1 MDNEIFNKQGLFYH
15 DDNEFTGIIKKN
27 ENGSIEFNTLN
38 PIVISNDDFVLIRGH
53 VNGKKVSFVMYN
65 HFIYKHST
73 EHTREVTYLIHSLF
87 IGENYTRFDQ
97 LKFKNISLKINNISS
112 TMRLLSSFNH
122 NYTSETEKKYSPLII
137 NPQKD
142 MVVNFEN
149 FILKIRLNHFYERRG
164 YFGNGQYANFKE
176 EIIIILEYSEK
187 ENLNKI
193 TEDIRII
200 QNLFTFLTG
209 RSRIIE
215 LNGFD
220 KEYEDVNLIIPI
232 VSNEVI
238 NRSEYPSAIQ
248 LTNSNIENIFKKWF
262 ENYKRF
268 NSVYDLYFSLEDS
281 HLSSITLFLTYAQI
295 LESYHRQRYE
305 GEYSEKQNF
314 KRISKKVRKCL
325 KETDEI
331 KSIEDDNERIELTN
345 KIVSS
350 IKFSYEF
357 TLHDRLLE
365 LFNELSVYDFFQEIL
380 YKFVKDSDDPIED
393 FTKLIKNNRN
403 YYTHYGNKNENVLE
417 DVSLIELNEALDMVI
432 KLIFLKE
439 LDFKV
444 DEVNEITAKDK
455 TFRLN
460 SYVDWM

>member
-1 MDNEIFNKQGLFYH
+1 M
-15 DDNEFTGIIKKN
+15 
-27 ENGSIEFNTLN
+27 
-38 PIVISNDDFVLIRGH
+38 
-53 VNGKKVSFVMYN
+53 
-65 HFIYKHST
+65 
-73 EHTREVTYLIHSLF
+73 
-87 IGENYTRFDQ
+87 
-97 LKFKNISLKINNISS
+97 
-112 TMRLLSSFNH
+112 
-122 NYTSETEKKYSPLII
+122 
-137 NPQKD
+137 
-142 MVVNFEN
+142 
-149 FILKIRLNHFYERRG
+149 
-164 YFGNGQYANFKE
+164 
-176 EIIIILEYSEK
+176 
-187 ENLNKI
+187 
-193 TEDIRII
+193 
-200 QNLFTFLTG
+200 
-209 RSRIIE
+209 
-215 LNGFD
+215 
-220 KEYEDVNLIIPI
+220 
-232 VSNEVI
+232 
-238 NRSEYPSAIQ
+238 
-248 LTNSNIENIFKKWF
+248 
-262 ENYKRF
+262 
-268 NSVYDLYFSLEDS
+268 YDLYFSLEDS

-305 GEYSEKQNF
+305 GEYSDKQNF

>member
-1 MDNEIFNKQGLFYH
+1 
-15 DDNEFTGIIKKN
+15 
-27 ENGSIEFNTLN
+27 
-38 PIVISNDDFVLIRGH
+38 
-53 VNGKKVSFVMYN
+53 
-65 HFIYKHST
+65 
-73 EHTREVTYLIHSLF
+73 
-87 IGENYTRFDQ
+87 
-97 LKFKNISLKINNISS
+97 
-112 TMRLLSSFNH
+112 
-122 NYTSETEKKYSPLII
+122 
-137 NPQKD
+137 

-149 FILKIRLNHFYERRG
+149 FILKIRLNHFYESRG
-164 YFGNGQYANFKE
+164 NFGNGQYANFKE
-176 EIIIILEYSEK
+176 EIIIIIEYSKK
-187 ENLNKI
+187 ENLNI
-193 TEDIRII
+193 IIGDIRII

-215 LNGFD
+215 LNAFD
-220 KEYEDVNLIIPI
+220 KEYEDINLIIPM

-238 NRSEYPSAIQ
+238 NRSQYPSAIQ
-248 LTNSNIENIFKKWF
+248 LTNSNIENITKKWF
-262 ENYKRF
+262 ENYKQF

-281 HLSSITLFLTYAQI
+281 HLNSSTLFLTYAQI

-305 GEYSEKQNF
+305 GEYADNQKF

-331 KSIEDDNERIELTN
+331 KAIEDNNVRIELTN

-365 LFNELSVYDFFQEIL
+365 LFNELNVYEFFQEIL
-380 YKFVKDSDDPIED
+380 HKFVNDADDPIED
-393 FTKLIKNNRN
+393 FCNLIKNNRN
-403 YYTHYGNKNENVLE
+403 YYTHYGDKSENVLDDE
-417 DVSLIELNEALDMVI
+417 NLVELNEALNMVI

-444 DEVNEITAKDK
+444 DEVNEITSKDK

-460 SYVDWM
+460 SYVSWM